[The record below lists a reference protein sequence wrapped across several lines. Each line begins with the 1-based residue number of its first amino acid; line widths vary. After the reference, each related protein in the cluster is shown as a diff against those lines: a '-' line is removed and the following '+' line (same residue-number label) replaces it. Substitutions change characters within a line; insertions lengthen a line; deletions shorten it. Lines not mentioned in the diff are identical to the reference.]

1 MLRATIQS
9 ILVTSPAL
17 LCISMGQLCF
27 NTQQQSPVP
36 GYCDRQRV
44 EHFGSDTCQEETLL
58 RKCQTCRCP
67 STACQKNQ
75 GNTQFLVKK
84 AVSSNPTSHQT
95 PQGRA
100 SVHTFVHTHWQGRG
114 LGYLIALWM
123 FSSTCSIKQQ
133 LF

>member
-1 MLRATIQS
+1 MSCHTKRFS
-9 ILVTSPAL
+9 VTSPVF
-17 LCISMGQLCF
+17 LCISTGQLCF
-27 NTQQQSPVP
+27 NIQQQSPVP

-44 EHFGSDTCQEETLL
+44 KHLRSDTSQEETLL
-58 RKCQTCRCP
+58 RKHQTWRRP
-67 STACQKNQ
+67 STVCQKNQ

-84 AVSSNPTSHQT
+84 AVSSNRTSHQI

-100 SVHTFVHTHWQGRG
+100 CVHAFVHTHWQGRG
-114 LGYLIALWM
+114 LGYLIARWM